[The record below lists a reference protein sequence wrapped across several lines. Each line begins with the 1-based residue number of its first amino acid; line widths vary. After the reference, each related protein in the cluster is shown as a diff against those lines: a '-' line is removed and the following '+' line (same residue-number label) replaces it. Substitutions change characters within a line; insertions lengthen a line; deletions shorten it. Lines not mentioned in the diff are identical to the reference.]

1 MSQLTIIANG
11 IVLTC
16 DAANRC
22 GRYHLVVE
30 NGRIVALG
38 NNVERLRR
46 EHPNAQ
52 LLDASRKLVL
62 PGFVNAHVHSEGVL
76 LHPLTKG
83 RHFTLWGETQQ
94 FHQVMERL
102 LHPSSA
108 KDIHTLYRTV
118 YAAHLASGTTTAAEF
133 PLLFPEESFT
143 RMVDAVT
150 DSGLISLIALRSW
163 EHVRQVQGLGA
174 NSPRVAVSL
183 GNEQELTVYSLENTL
198 RTARE
203 LRVPFLAHCAEQR
216 EDAETVLKHFHKGI
230 VGLLRSFNAL
240 NEGTILVHANHIS
253 EDEVVNVKEVGGT
266 VVVCPRSTAAKQ
278 TGYPALRHLAKRHVG
293 LALGTDWGT
302 VDMLAEMRFMSQ
314 LPMVVPGLRF
324 FSALEIVRMATING
338 AHALGLQKE
347 TGSLEVG
354 KRADMLFFSLQSLR
368 LPLVQNVSAA
378 EELADLVVNSLTS
391 GDLCDVM
398 IGGTFAMKDRRLT
411 LMSEEA
417 LVEQWQALRARI
429 LPPAVST
436 PLSSSSLKSPTNVLP
451 LTLEQRATTDEPA
464 EGFEAGFAP
473 TSAAADH
480 PTEKPTHPLANLPKV
495 QREPIK
501 PELPKDTRRV
511 FGEDDDF

>member
-1 MSQLTIIANG
+1 MSHTTIIANG

-22 GRYHLVVE
+22 GTYHLVVG
-30 NGRIVALG
+30 NGRIVALSD
-38 NNVERLRR
+38 NVERLRR
-46 EHPNAQ
+46 EHPDAHV
-52 LLDASRKLVL
+52 LDATGRLVL

-83 RHFTLWGETQQ
+83 RHLALWGEAQQ
-94 FHQVMERL
+94 FHHVREHL
-102 LHPSSA
+102 VHPSST
-108 KDIHTLYRTV
+108 KEIHTLYRTA
-118 YAAHLASGTTTAAEF
+118 YAAHLASGTTTVAEF
-133 PLLFPEESFT
+133 PLPFPEESFT
-143 RMVDAVT
+143 TMMDAVRG
-150 DSGLISLIALRSW
+150 SGLVSLITLRSW
-163 EHVRQVQGLGA
+163 EHVRRVQALGA
-174 NSPRVAVSL
+174 KRPRVAVSL
-183 GNEQELTVYSLENTL
+183 GDERELTVYSLENTL
-198 RTARE
+198 KAAKE
-203 LRVPFLAHCAEQR
+203 LKAPLLAHCTEQR
-216 EDAETVLKHFHKGI
+216 EDAETVVKHFHKGI
-230 VGLLRSFNAL
+230 IGLLRSFNAL
-240 NEGTILVHANHIS
+240 HDSTILVHANHIS
-253 EDEVVNVKEVGGT
+253 EDEVANVKEVGGT
-266 VVVCPRSTAAKQ
+266 VVACPRSTAAKQ

-293 LALGTDWGT
+293 LALGTDWGN
-302 VDMLAEMRFMSQ
+302 VDMVEEMRFMNQ

-368 LPLVQNVSAA
+368 LPRVQNISAA

-391 GDLCDVM
+391 GDLSDVM

-411 LMSEEA
+411 LLPEEA
-417 LVEQWQALRARI
+417 LVEEWQALRSRI
-429 LPPAVST
+429 LPTAVST
-436 PLSSSSLKSPTNVLP
+436 PLFSASLKQPTNVLP
-451 LTLEQRATTDEPA
+451 FTHDQRATTDEPA

-473 TSAAADH
+473 SSAADDR
-480 PTEKPTHPLANLPKV
+480 TEKPAHPFANLAKV